1 MTPTAPVAHISSA
14 CLPRHPAVAYLFLV
28 RSMAAVSAYRTLLV
42 VRGCWLLLEW
52 VFGWGFS
59 VSEATL
65 SSLHPY
71 ASLFAHAVAVAFV
84 LVILAGL
91 WFFRR
96 WARFIFVLLLALA
109 VVYSVFRQYQPA
121 SVPPEPI
128 VAIMW
133 LMVMLNGVI
142 VAMSFL
148 PPVRDMFSRET

>member
-1 MTPTAPVAHISSA
+1 
-14 CLPRHPAVAYLFLV
+14 
-28 RSMAAVSAYRTLLV
+28 MAAVSVYRTLLI

-52 VFGWGFS
+52 VFGWGSS
-59 VSEATL
+59 VREATL

-71 ASLFAHAVAVAFV
+71 TSLFAHAVAVAFV

-121 SVPPEPI
+121 LVPPEPI